1 MQNKVWG
8 ISKAV
13 LLNISKTRV
22 FEKKNRNRKRNIKNG
37 KEREKGT
44 IVTGDGDI

>member
-8 ISKAV
+8 MFKVV
-13 LLNISKTRV
+13 LLYISKTRV
-22 FEKKNRNRKRNIKNG
+22 FEKTEIG
-37 KEREKGT
+37 KETPGTGREREKGT